1 MATAASETG
10 EAQNEEFV
18 TIFSREIF
26 NNERDAFIVKVVLV
40 KGQPQI
46 NIQKNYVNFKFR
58 KWLPEKGSLFFK
70 QDAWQCFST
79 MINPL
84 IQEIDKIGIFLIPS
98 IFLSFFQFKDL
109 ERLVQ
114 YIT

>member
-1 MATAASETG
+1 MSAKAPETG

-26 NNERDAFIVKVVLV
+26 NNGRDAFFVKVVLV

-46 NIQKNYVNFKFR
+46 NILKNYYNYKYR
-58 KWLPEKGSLFFK
+58 KWLPGKGSLFFK
-70 QDAWQCFST
+70 VDDWHCFSK

-84 IQEIDKIGIFLIPS
+84 INEIEKMD
-98 IFLSFFQFKDL
+98 LSG
-109 ERLVQ
+109 
-114 YIT
+114 YIVSLSWLFPFTIL

>member
-1 MATAASETG
+1 ML
-10 EAQNEEFV
+10 
-18 TIFSREIF
+18 
-26 NNERDAFIVKVVLV
+26 KVVLV

-46 NIQKNYVNFKFR
+46 NIQKNYYNFKFR
-58 KWLPEKGSLFFK
+58 KWLPGKGSLFPK

-79 MINPL
+79 MINHL
-84 IQEIDKIGIFLIPS
+84 IQEIDKMDISNITS

-114 YIT
+114 FIT

>member
-1 MATAASETG
+1 MTTAASETG
-10 EAQNEEFV
+10 QAPNEEFV

-26 NNERDAFIVKVVLV
+26 NNGRDDFMAKVLLV

-46 NIQKNYVNFKFR
+46 NIQKNYFNFKFR
-58 KWLPEKGSLFFK
+58 KWLPGKGSLFFK

-84 IQEIDKIGIFLIPS
+84 IQEIDKMGIFHIPS